1 MQRETFSDG
10 IRIHTY
16 SGGEKPYKIY
26 QGLIGSAGIILV
38 ACFFKMMLWARVT
51 VVKLRDGFIGTR
63 GLDYTRVKFD
73 LVGQVSSAV

>member
-1 MQRETFSDG
+1 M
-10 IRIHTY
+10 
-16 SGGEKPYKIY
+16 
-26 QGLIGSAGIILV
+26 LV